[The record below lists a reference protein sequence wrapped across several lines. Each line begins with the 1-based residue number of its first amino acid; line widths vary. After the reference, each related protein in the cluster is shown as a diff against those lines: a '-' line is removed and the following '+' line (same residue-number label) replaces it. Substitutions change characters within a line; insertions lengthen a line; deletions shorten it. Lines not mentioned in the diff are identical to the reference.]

1 MKLIKNVKWY
11 VIVTGFVLFSILS
24 VGSYAYLND
33 TKTTSK
39 MQLSLKLSAN
49 QSVRLVQDKSL
60 LAQTSVDY
68 SKITPLH
75 FNENK
80 TENEIYFY
88 NFTSRTG
95 QFAYNTE
102 IGNILDNTSQAG
114 SYANNIAKQLKGKI
128 NISLSS
134 EKANILPSWLNQK
147 NENENIIKLTITTRE
162 DFPEAYYNKPLR
174 IGFDIELHDKS
185 GKAVQ
190 FNDGSTFIKDQ
201 WIVVQIDKPTESNY
215 PSDEVYEVKQ
225 ALSYMYNDGKFYT
238 ITPGVVFNKDTS
250 TLTQE
255 QIDTLKRKYSNQTE
269 QKIVYSNDFNIKVD
283 NVEYVNGKGFK
294 ITYSL
299 SETQNQK
306 TLDNFNTAES
316 IQKYPTGYIHLGW
329 IDSVRVYKGY
339 SDVIRPVF
347 LSSDLNLAN
356 TNYNLLTDKTILTRS
371 QPVDVQ
377 FLTKTTSSAQA
388 PQLFNDTSLSSKFT
402 VKIIDDDSSAFNTP
416 SIVQNND
423 KGTAIRISQKTGV
436 LAGKRAV
443 LQILESGTNN
453 VVLKRELQTTSEF
466 TPNID
471 DTNIDDTNIDG
482 TKYSIFQVVTANKDT
497 PYDLFRYAPNSMTVK
512 FDSNKKAYVG
522 NLMFYFKLE
531 NHSIF
536 TNMLPTYRFVLST
549 PKHMKVLSE
558 KYSADSK
565 WLQVNLEYTSNEDI
579 NTIKDNPIDFNYRIL
594 GQISDNN
601 SSSDLQTDSYFSYN
615 NSIFK

>member
-60 LAQTSVDY
+60 LAQTRVDY

-88 NFTSRTG
+88 NFTGRTG
-95 QFAYNTE
+95 KFAYNTE

-114 SYANNIAKQLKGKI
+114 RYANNIAKQLKGKI
-128 NISLSS
+128 NIRLSS
-134 EKANILPSWLNQK
+134 EKANILPSWLDQE
-147 NENENIIKLTITTRE
+147 NENENKIKLTITTSE

-185 GKAVQ
+185 GKVQ
-190 FNDGSTFIKDQ
+190 FSDGSTFMKDQ

-225 ALSYMYNDGKFYT
+225 ALSYMYNGGKFYT

-377 FLTKTTSSAQA
+377 FLTKTTSSAQT

-402 VKIIDDDSSAFNTP
+402 VKIIGDDSSAFNTP

-423 KGTAIRISQKTGV
+423 KGTAIRISQTLGV
-436 LAGKRAV
+436 SAGKRALLQIIEQETNKVV
-443 LQILESGTNN
+443 LQ
-453 VVLKRELQTTSEF
+453 RELQTTSEF

-471 DTNIDDTNIDG
+471 DTKYNI
-482 TKYSIFQVVTANKDT
+482 SEVVTAN
-497 PYDLFRYAPNSMTVK
+497 YNLFRYAPKSMTVK
-512 FDSNKKAYVG
+512 FDSSKQAYVG
-522 NLMFYFKLE
+522 NLIFYFKLE
-531 NHSIF
+531 NKSSF
-536 TNMLPTYRFVLST
+536 TNMLPTYRFILST
-549 PKHMKVLSE
+549 PNHMKVLSE
-558 KYSADSK
+558 QYSADCQ
-565 WLQVNLEYTSNEDI
+565 WLQVNLEYSSNEDI
-579 NTIKDNPIDFNYRIL
+579 NTIKANPIDFNYRIL

>member
-60 LAQTSVDY
+60 LAQTRVDY

-75 FNENK
+75 FNESK

-134 EKANILPSWLNQK
+134 EKVNILPSWLDQ
-147 NENENIIKLTITTRE
+147 ENENKIKLTITTSG

-225 ALSYMYNDGKFYT
+225 ALSYMYNNGKFYT

-255 QIDTLKRKYSNQTE
+255 QIEILRQKYLKQTE
-269 QKIVYSNDFNIKVD
+269 PKFVYSDNNFNIRVD
-283 NVEYVNGKGFK
+283 KVEYIARQGFK

-299 SETQNQK
+299 SDSQNTT
-306 TLDNFNTAES
+306 TLAKAKS
-316 IQKYPTGYIHLGW
+316 IQEYPTGYLHLGW
-329 IDSVRVYKGY
+329 IDPSRVYKGY
-339 SDVIRPVF
+339 QDVIRPIF
-347 LSSDLNLAN
+347 LSSDLNFVHAN
-356 TNYNLLTDKTILTRS
+356 YTLLTDKTILTRS
-371 QPVDVQ
+371 QSVDIQ
-377 FLTKTTSSAQA
+377 LLTKTTSAAQD
-388 PQLFNDTSLSSKFT
+388 PQLFSADNLASKFSA
-402 VKIIDDDSSAFNTP
+402 KIIGNDSSAFNIP
-416 SIVQNND
+416 SIVQND
-423 KGTAIRISQKTGV
+423 KGTAIRISQKLGV
-436 LAGKRAV
+436 SAGKRALLQIIEQETNKVV
-443 LQILESGTNN
+443 LQ
-453 VVLKRELQTTSEF
+453 RELQTTSEF

-471 DTNIDDTNIDG
+471 AKKYNI
-482 TKYSIFQVVTANKDT
+482 SQVVTANKDT

-522 NLMFYFKLE
+522 NSTFYFKLE
-531 NHSIF
+531 NHSTF

-558 KYSADSK
+558 EYSADSK

-579 NTIKDNPIDFNYRIL
+579 NTIKSKPIDFNYRIL

>member
-11 VIVTGFVLFSILS
+11 IVVIGLFLFSILS
-24 VGSYAYLND
+24 IGSYAYLND

-60 LAQTSVDY
+60 LAQTRVDY

-95 QFAYNTE
+95 RFAYDTE
-102 IGNILDNTSQAG
+102 IVNILDNTSQAG
-114 SYANNIAKQLKGKI
+114 SYGNNIANQLKGKI

-134 EKANILPSWLNQK
+134 EKENILPSWLDQ
-147 NENENIIKLTITTRE
+147 ENENKIKLTITTSG

-174 IGFDIELHDKS
+174 IGFDIKLHDKS
-185 GKAVQ
+185 GKAVK
-190 FNDGSTFIKDQ
+190 FSDGSTFIKDQ

-250 TLTQE
+250 PLTQE
-255 QIDTLKRKYSNQTE
+255 QIRILKQEYSNQT
-269 QKIVYSNDFNIKVD
+269 VYSNDFNIKVD

-299 SETQNQK
+299 SEKQNQT
-306 TLDNFNTAES
+306 TLNTANS

-329 IDSVRVYKGY
+329 IDSVRVHKLYP
-339 SDVIRPVF
+339 DVIRPVF

-371 QPVDVQ
+371 QSVDIQ
-377 FLTKTTSSAQA
+377 LLTKTTSAAQD
-388 PQLFNDTSLSSKFT
+388 PQLFSVNNLASKFSAR
-402 VKIIDDDSSAFNTP
+402 IIGNDSSAFNTP
-416 SIVQNND
+416 SIVQNQND
-423 KGTAIRISQKTGV
+423 KGTAIRISQKTRV
-436 LAGKRAV
+436 PAGKRAV

-453 VVLKRELQTTSEF
+453 VVLTRELQTTSEF

-471 DTNIDDTNIDG
+471 DTNIDG
-482 TKYSIFQVVTANKDT
+482 TKYKISKVVTAN
-497 PYDLFRYAPNSMTVK
+497 YNLFRYAPDSMTVK

-522 NLMFYFKLE
+522 NSTFYFKLE

-579 NTIKDNPIDFNYRIL
+579 NTIKANPIDFNYRIL
-594 GQISDNN
+594 GQISENN

-615 NSIFK
+615 NPIFK

>member
-134 EKANILPSWLNQK
+134 EKVNILPSWLDQ
-147 NENENIIKLTITTRE
+147 ENENKIKLTITTSG

-255 QIDTLKRKYSNQTE
+255 QIEILRQKYLKQTE
-269 QKIVYSNDFNIKVD
+269 PKFVYSDNNFNIRVD
-283 NVEYVNGKGFK
+283 KVEYIARQGFK

-299 SETQNQK
+299 SDSQNTT
-306 TLDNFNTAES
+306 TLAKAKS
-316 IQKYPTGYIHLGW
+316 IQEYPTGYLHLDW
-329 IDSVRVYKGY
+329 IDPFRVYKGY
-339 SDVIRPVF
+339 QDVIRPIF
-347 LSSDLNLAN
+347 LSSDLNFVHAN
-356 TNYNLLTDKTILTRS
+356 YTLLTDKTILTRS
-371 QPVDVQ
+371 QSVDIQ
-377 FLTKTTSSAQA
+377 LLTKTTSAAQD
-388 PQLFNDTSLSSKFT
+388 PQLFSADNLASKFSA
-402 VKIIDDDSSAFNTP
+402 KIIGNDSSAFNIP
-416 SIVQNND
+416 SIVQND
-423 KGTAIRISQKTGV
+423 KGTAIRISQKLGV
-436 LAGKRAV
+436 SAGKRASLQIIEQETNKVV
-443 LQILESGTNN
+443 LQ
-453 VVLKRELQTTSEF
+453 RELQTTSEF

-471 DTNIDDTNIDG
+471 DTNIDG
-482 TKYSIFQVVTANKDT
+482 TKYKISKVVTANKDT

-522 NLMFYFKLE
+522 NLTFYFKLE
-531 NHSIF
+531 NQSIF

-579 NTIKDNPIDFNYRIL
+579 NTIKANPIDFNYRIL

>member
-11 VIVTGFVLFSILS
+11 IVVIGLFLFSILS
-24 VGSYAYLND
+24 IGSYAYLND

-60 LAQTSVDY
+60 LAQTRVDY

-95 QFAYNTE
+95 EFAYDPE
-102 IGNILDNTSQAG
+102 IVNILDNTSQAG
-114 SYANNIAKQLKGKI
+114 SYGNNIANQLKGKI
-128 NISLSS
+128 NIRLSS
-134 EKANILPSWLNQK
+134 EKENILPSWLDQ
-147 NENENIIKLTITTRE
+147 ENENKIKLTITTSG

-174 IGFDIELHDKS
+174 IGFDVELHDKN
-185 GKAVQ
+185 GNRIQ
-190 FNDGSTFIKDQ
+190 FSDGSTFMKDQ

-225 ALSYMYNDGKFYT
+225 ALSYMYNDEKFYT

-250 TLTQE
+250 PLTQE
-255 QIDTLKRKYSNQTE
+255 QIRILKQKYSNQT
-269 QKIVYSNDFNIKVD
+269 VYSNDFNIKVD

-299 SETQNQK
+299 SDSQNTT
-306 TLDNFNTAES
+306 TLAKATS
-316 IQKYPTGYIHLGW
+316 IQQYPTGYLHLDW
-329 IDSVRVYKGY
+329 IDHSRVHKGY
-339 SDVIRPVF
+339 QDVIRPIF
-347 LSSDLNLAN
+347 LSSDLNFVHS
-356 TNYNLLTDKTILTRS
+356 NYNLLTDNTILTRS
-371 QPVDVQ
+371 QSVDIQ
-377 FLTKTTSSAQA
+377 LLTKTTSSAQD
-388 PQLFNDTSLSSKFT
+388 PQLFSVNNLASKFSAR
-402 VKIIDDDSSAFNTP
+402 IIGNDSSAFNIP
-416 SIVQNND
+416 SIVQND
-423 KGTAIRISQKTGV
+423 KGTAIRISQQLGV
-436 LAGKRAV
+436 SAGKRASLQIIEQETNKVV
-443 LQILESGTNN
+443 LQ
-453 VVLKRELQTTSEF
+453 RELQTTSEF

-471 DTNIDDTNIDG
+471 YKKYNIS
-482 TKYSIFQVVTANKDT
+482 KVVTADRDT
-497 PYDLFRYAPNSMTVK
+497 PYNLFRYAPNSMTLK

-522 NLMFYFKLE
+522 NLTFYFKLE

-579 NTIKDNPIDFNYRIL
+579 NTIKANPIDFNYRIL

-615 NSIFK
+615 NPIFK

>member
-134 EKANILPSWLNQK
+134 EKVNILPSWLDQ
-147 NENENIIKLTITTRE
+147 ENENKIKLTITTSG

-255 QIDTLKRKYSNQTE
+255 QIEILRQKYLKQTE
-269 QKIVYSNDFNIKVD
+269 PKFVYSDNNFNIRVD
-283 NVEYVNGKGFK
+283 KVEYIARQGFK

-299 SETQNQK
+299 SDSQNTT
-306 TLDNFNTAES
+306 TLAKAKS
-316 IQKYPTGYIHLGW
+316 IQEYPTGYLHLDW
-329 IDSVRVYKGY
+329 IDPFRVYKGY
-339 SDVIRPVF
+339 QDVIRPIF
-347 LSSDLNLAN
+347 LSSDLNFVHAN
-356 TNYNLLTDKTILTRS
+356 YTLLTDKTILTRS
-371 QPVDVQ
+371 QSVDIQ
-377 FLTKTTSSAQA
+377 LLTKTTSAAQD
-388 PQLFNDTSLSSKFT
+388 PQLFSADNLASKFSA
-402 VKIIDDDSSAFNTP
+402 KIIGNDSSAFNIP
-416 SIVQNND
+416 SIVQND
-423 KGTAIRISQKTGV
+423 KGTAIRISQKLGV
-436 LAGKRAV
+436 SAGKRASLQIIEQETNKVV
-443 LQILESGTNN
+443 LQ
-453 VVLKRELQTTSEF
+453 RELQTTSEF

-471 DTNIDDTNIDG
+471 V
-482 TKYSIFQVVTANKDT
+482 TKYNISKVVTANKDT

-522 NLMFYFKLE
+522 NLTFYFKLE
-531 NHSIF
+531 NQSIF

-579 NTIKDNPIDFNYRIL
+579 NTIKANPIDFNYRIL

>member
-11 VIVTGFVLFSILS
+11 VVVIGFLLFSMLS
-24 VGSYAYLND
+24 VGSYAYLKD
-33 TKTTSK
+33 AKTTSK
-39 MQLSLKLSAN
+39 MQLSLKSSSN

-75 FNENK
+75 FNKNK

-102 IGNILDNTSQAG
+102 IGNILDNTSKVG
-114 SYANNIAKQLKGKI
+114 SYANNIAKQLKEKI

-134 EKANILPSWLNQK
+134 EKANILPSWLDQK
-147 NENENIIKLTITTRE
+147 NENKIKLTITTSG

-174 IGFDIELHDKS
+174 IGFDIKLHDKS
-185 GKAVQ
+185 GKPVQ
-190 FNDGSTFIKDQ
+190 FSDGSTFIKDQ

-269 QKIVYSNDFNIKVD
+269 QKIVYSNDFIIKVD

-316 IQKYPTGYIHLGW
+316 IQKYPTGYIHLRG

-565 WLQVNLEYTSNEDI
+565 WLQVNLEYTSNDDI
-579 NTIKDNPIDFNYRIL
+579 NTIKANPIDFNYRIL

-615 NSIFK
+615 NFIFK